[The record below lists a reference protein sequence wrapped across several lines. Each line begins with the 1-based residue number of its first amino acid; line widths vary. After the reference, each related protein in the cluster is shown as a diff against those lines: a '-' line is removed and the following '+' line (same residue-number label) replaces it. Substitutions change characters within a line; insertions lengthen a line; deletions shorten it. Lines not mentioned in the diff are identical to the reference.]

1 MRIRRIFWY
10 LFVFTL
16 GQFSCQNDAPQQ
28 NNKNQIPTSTST
40 LPTVGENNAS
50 TYSVESAAP
59 NGIPVAK
66 FTITPTQGD
75 NTTVFTFDASTST
88 GTILKYRWNFGDGN
102 FDQGKVV
109 THQYKS
115 GGQYDVRLKVV
126 SDTKDKDTK
135 IKKLTVEGPGSGGG
149 TPCTTPAPNRGFIFG
164 TVVGV
169 QGFNAIVQLPAGS
182 TCANSYYYC
191 GDMRR
196 ANPEQF
202 RGIIHAMSDLG
213 NGKFSIFN
221 DCPFRWPPAIGERV
235 FLYYK
240 KCSQNYCP

>member
-1 MRIRRIFWY
+1 MRIRSFLWSLIIFA
-10 LFVFTL
+10 L

-28 NNKNQIPTSTST
+28 NNKNEIPTTSSV
-40 LPTVGENNAS
+40 LPTATDRKVPTVSSDN
-50 TYSVESAAP
+50 AAP
-59 NGIPVAK
+59 QGIPVAK
-66 FTITPTQGD
+66 FIINPTQGD
-75 NTTVFTFDASTST
+75 KTTVFTFDASTST
-88 GTILKYRWNFGDGN
+88 GTIRKYRWKFGDGS

-115 GGQYDVRLKVV
+115 GGQFQVRLKVV
-126 SDTKDKDTK
+126 SDTKDKDKK
-135 IKKLTVEGPGSGGG
+135 IKNLTVEGSGSDQG
-149 TPCTTPAPNRGFIFG
+149 TPCKTPAPNRGFIFG
-164 TVVGV
+164 TVVDV

-182 TCANSYYYC
+182 TCANSYYHC

-221 DCPFRWPPAIGERV
+221 DCPFRWPPAIGETV

-240 KCSQNYCP
+240 TCSQNFCP